1 MQNSK
6 TLIFRAYKTLLR
18 KNRQEYRN
26 FWQESYI
33 FLGLSKVEKQ
43 LHIEGNHFLFSFHAM
58 HLRQKTKPRKVA
70 HILLVA
76 RPRRP
81 LYHQASVRL
90 KPLFFKERNGNEV
103 LLVGTNLNFLE
114 WKKSLFLLMFVM
126 STKTLLVDV
135 FWHKNCSHVYTCVK
149 RNSVHA
155 LANTKQDGTFN
166 VLHIFPVQL
175 LHLLFVNSFTKG
187 THGVPKRSN
196 WDGIKLN

>member
-1 MQNSK
+1 MLHLFGALKSGKTASHWRQSFPFQFSRNAFTTKNQAKKSSTYPPRSSASEAALPPSK
-6 TLIFRAYKTLLR
+6 
-18 KNRQEYRN
+18 RQ
-26 FWQESYI
+26 
-33 FLGLSKVEKQ
+33 
-43 LHIEGNHFLFSFHAM
+43 IEA
-58 HLRQKTKPRKVA
+58 T
-70 HILLVA
+70 
-76 RPRRP
+76 
-81 LYHQASVRL
+81 
-90 KPLFFKERNGNEV
+90 FFKERNGNEV

-187 THGVPKRSN
+187 THGVP
-196 WDGIKLN
+196 

>member
-1 MQNSK
+1 
-6 TLIFRAYKTLLR
+6 
-18 KNRQEYRN
+18 
-26 FWQESYI
+26 
-33 FLGLSKVEKQ
+33 
-43 LHIEGNHFLFSFHAM
+43 M
-58 HLRQKTKPRKVA
+58 HLQQKKECILAAKAKSSTYPRESLA
-70 HILLVA
+70 TLA
-76 RPRRP
+76 E
-81 LYHQASVRL
+81 LY
-90 KPLFFKERNGNEV
+90 FFLKERNGNEV

-196 WDGIKLN
+196 

>member
-1 MQNSK
+1 MSLYRTLSKMNGFLYNRSLLFKKGPSEEWKSLKFRCKKKVSLDFPKSSSYNIYAGMQNSR

-26 FWQESYI
+26 FWQESLLRCYI

-90 KPLFFKERNGNEV
+90 KPLF
-103 LLVGTNLNFLE
+103 L
-114 WKKSLFLLMFVM
+114 
-126 STKTLLVDV
+126 
-135 FWHKNCSHVYTCVK
+135 KNATEMKYC
-149 RNSVHA
+149 
-155 LANTKQDGTFN
+155 
-166 VLHIFPVQL
+166 
-175 LHLLFVNSFTKG
+175 
-187 THGVPKRSN
+187 
-196 WDGIKLN
+196 